1 MKGKKA
7 KQLYSRYEKI
17 LVVWIEDQTSQ
28 NIPLNQS
35 LIQRKAVTLL
45 NSMKAERGKEA
56 AEGKFEAK
64 RGRFMRFKETRCLHD
79 LQRWLH

>member
-7 KQLYSRYEKI
+7 KQLYSRYEKSFSG
-17 LVVWIEDQTSQ
+17 LDRRS
-28 NIPLNQS
+28 NQPEHS
-35 LIQRKAVTLL
+35 LKPKPNTEEGC
-45 NSMKAERGKEA
+45 NSPQFYEGCKEA

-64 RGRFMRFKETRCLHD
+64 SGRFMRFKETRCLHD

>member
-7 KQLYSRYEKI
+7 KQLFPDMKKV

>member
-7 KQLYSRYEKI
+7 KQLYSRYEKSFSG
-17 LVVWIEDQTSQ
+17 LDGRS
-28 NIPLNQS
+28 NQPEHSLKPS
-35 LIQRKAVTLL
+35 LIQRKVVTLL

-79 LQRWLH
+79 LQRCLH